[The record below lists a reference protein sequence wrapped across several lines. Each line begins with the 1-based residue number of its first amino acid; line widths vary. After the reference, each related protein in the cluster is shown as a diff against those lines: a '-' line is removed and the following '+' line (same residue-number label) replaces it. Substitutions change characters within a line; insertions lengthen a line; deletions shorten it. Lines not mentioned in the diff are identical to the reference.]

1 MRHKA
6 IDKIGYLNSSKLHD
20 IETSTFAK
28 NEKYLLV
35 KKIECYY
42 SKTDG
47 IYGFFPSYEN
57 PLYDNEINSKENS
70 FNGEFKKDYL
80 DRLKAKV
87 GNDLLIEKINFSNG
101 EHIRNFTVVYDE
113 DSKKISA
120 LRFATDK
127 RKISFGKAG
136 ELNNKVLT
144 NIYKSDYFIP
154 GFKTS
159 YIQDNNLCYLSFLQ
173 VYYENENNLEKYFKV
188 KQVSK
193 LSLFIKEKT
202 KTIKNFSSIFSKFLL
217 LAFII
222 LFPFLFYYYKSQ
234 NLYGGEIT
242 LTESTHKILDSI
254 KIHTDSHGFFH
265 IKANSNMDAY
275 FALGFLHAKER
286 LWQMDFTRRAARGK
300 LSEIFGM
307 KTVPVDK
314 IMRSLGL
321 NEMSERFENYM
332 KFNSKNIK
340 IFGSY
345 INGINY
351 YANNFILPPEYHFF
365 GAEWKDWELSDSISV
380 SNLMTLTLSHD
391 WNMEVWYK
399 IIEESLGKEFAE
411 LVLSY
416 RDVNYPYWDETIV
429 NDEELVELNMHKFR
443 KKENQDKERKIQ
455 EVDKV
460 VEKTENE
467 EKIEKDGIDLIL
479 ENNSEQVSKTG
490 DNASE
495 GELISEI
502 QKDINHIDTDSK
514 QEESEYDQKIQEKEG
529 KTESKSEYK
538 DIENFELPILHN
550 EGASNSWAISG
561 NFTQSGKPIL
571 ANDPHLTN
579 SMPALFFIAK
589 FYLPDDTITGSTI
602 PGFPHFITGSNR
614 QVSWGFTT
622 ENSDVAD
629 ICEEKIDEDFYLY
642 DGKKYRVSTTKE
654 IINIKGSNP
663 EIMTL
668 KWTRNGP
675 VIPNTLPKQ
684 LLVVNFEY
692 KYDIPLSIRFAF
704 YNFEYSGPEFYFAL
718 NHAKKT
724 EDFLQL
730 IDKHTAPNLNLLYS
744 TKKGE
749 IGWVPI
755 GRFPVKNYK
764 NRFCRGYTSE
774 DDILGYIPRNEIPYL
789 KNPSKGFI
797 ITANNKFASF
807 NYTYNMYGFHNHV
820 RAYRIREL
828 IQKKINEIKSDNNVN
843 KYLTVQDN
851 LEIMKDVKD
860 SLAEKVLPQILRIV
874 ERNSQKVG
882 NLKNLKY
889 YEELKNWN
897 FTMTKNSN
905 VPTIY
910 SALELFL
917 GKQLL
922 TNKISDQKARGIMSL
937 LHYWNFISGI
947 VEKIYRGERVD
958 LKQCA
963 HLSGNINCEKYIVY
977 IFNNLDKFISE
988 TGLKDKNGKVLNWGE
1003 VKHNHYPHS
1012 PFEMVPVLNKL
1023 YSRNVYTGGNR
1034 NTVKIARGPFNHDI
1048 GQFVSTHS
1056 PRFKF
1061 ICDMNDP
1068 TRPYI
1073 IMDAGNSGNVMSKF
1087 YDNLMHKHENSELVQ
1102 YEDVDFDTLTFP
1114 SADNILIRNK

>member
-6 IDKIGYLNSSKLHD
+6 IDKVGFYNSSKLHD

-28 NEKYLLV
+28 NEKYLLI
-35 KKIECYY
+35 KNIECYY
-42 SKTDG
+42 SKTEG
-47 IYGFFPSYEN
+47 IYGFFPSYDN
-57 PLYDNEINSKENS
+57 PAYDNEINSKENC
-70 FNGEFKKDYL
+70 FYNEFKKDYL
-80 DRLKAKV
+80 EKLKAKL
-87 GNDLLIEKINFSNG
+87 GSELIIEKIYLSKG
-101 EHIRNFTVVYDE
+101 EHIRNFTVAFE
-113 DSKKISA
+113 EESKKITA
-120 LRFATDK
+120 LRFSTNK
-127 RKISFGKAG
+127 RKISIGKSG
-136 ELNNKVLT
+136 DLNNKILT
-144 NIYKSDYFIP
+144 SIHKSDYFIP

-159 YIQDNNLCYLSFLQ
+159 YIHDNNLCYLSSLQ

-188 KQVSK
+188 KEVSK
-193 LSLFIKEKT
+193 FSLFIKDKT
-202 KTIKNFSSIFSKFLL
+202 KTINKISSILSKILL
-217 LAFII
+217 VVFIV

-242 LTESTHKILDSI
+242 LTESTHKILDTI
-254 KIHTDSHGFFH
+254 KIHTDSNGFFH

-286 LWQMDFTRRAARGK
+286 LWQMDFTRRAARGR

-307 KTVPVDK
+307 KTVQVDK

-321 NEMSERFENYM
+321 NEMSERFENYF

-345 INGINY
+345 TKGINY
-351 YANNFILPPEYHFF
+351 YANNFILPPEYHIF
-365 GAEWKDWELSDSISV
+365 GAEWKNWEISDSISI

-391 WNMEVWYK
+391 WNMEIWYK
-399 IIEESLGKEFAE
+399 VIEESLGKEFAE

-416 RDVNYPYWDETIV
+416 RDANYPYFDETIV
-429 NDEELVELNMHKFR
+429 NDEELVELNMHKFK
-443 KKENQDKERKIQ
+443 KKENQEKVKKMQ
-455 EVDKV
+455 EEETI
-460 VEKTENE
+460 VEKTEVQ
-467 EKIEKDGIDLIL
+467 EKIEEVKQDIVE
-479 ENNSEQVSKTG
+479 ENTNHETSDNSVNSSETADHVSEDKI
-490 DNASE
+490 
-495 GELISEI
+495 ISEI
-502 QKDINHIDTDSK
+502 QKDTNFIDMDPSNLSNSDNK
-514 QEESEYDQKIQEKEG
+514 Q
-529 KTESKSEYK
+529 T
-538 DIENFELPILHN
+538 ENFEMPILN
-550 EGASNSWAISG
+550 SEGASNSWAISG
-561 NFTQSGKPIL
+561 NFTKSGKPIL
-571 ANDPHLTN
+571 ANDPHLAN

-589 FYLPDDTITGSTI
+589 FYLPDDTISGSTM

-614 QVSWGFTT
+614 QVSWGITT

-642 DGKKYRVSTTKE
+642 DGKKYRVSITKE

-663 EIMTL
+663 EIMNL

-675 VIPNTLPKQ
+675 VIPNTLPKN
-684 LLVVNFEY
+684 LLIFNFEY
-692 KYDIPLSIRFAF
+692 KYDMPLSIRFAF
-704 YNFEYSGPEFYFAL
+704 YNFEYSGPDFYLAL
-718 NHAKKT
+718 NHAKKP
-724 EDFLQL
+724 EDFLTL
-730 IDKHTAPNLNLLYS
+730 VDKHTAPNLNLLYS
-744 TKKGE
+744 TKQGE
-749 IGWVPI
+749 IGWIPI
-755 GRFPVKNYK
+755 GRFPLKNYK
-764 NRFCRGYTSE
+764 NRFCKGYTSE
-774 DDILGYIPRNEIPYL
+774 DDIIDYIPRNEIPHL

-807 NYTYNMYGFHNHV
+807 NYTYNMYGYHNHV
-820 RAYRIREL
+820 RAYRLREL
-828 IQKKINEIKSDNNVN
+828 IEKKIDGVKNDD
-843 KYLTVQDN
+843 KYLTVEDN

-860 SLAEKVLPQILRIV
+860 SLAEKFLPQILRIV
-874 ERNSQKVG
+874 ERNSHKVG

-910 SALELFL
+910 SALELYL

-922 TNKISDQKARGIMSL
+922 TNKISDQKARGLMSL
-937 LHYWNFISGI
+937 LHYWNFVSGI

-1003 VKHNHYPHS
+1003 IKHNHYPHS
-1012 PFEMVPVLNKL
+1012 PFESVPVLNKL
-1023 YSRNVYTGGNR
+1023 YSRNVYTSGNR

-1048 GQFVSTHS
+1048 DQFVSTHS
-1056 PRFKF
+1056 PRFRF
-1061 ICDMNDP
+1061 ICDMNEP
-1068 TRPYI
+1068 TRPFI
-1073 IMDAGNSGNVMSKF
+1073 MMDAGNSGNVMSKF
-1087 YDNLMHKHENSELVQ
+1087 YDNLMHKHEKSELVQ
-1102 YEDVDFDTLTFP
+1102 YEDIEFDNLSFP